1 MSERAYSA
9 RELPDSSVEF
19 SYVPAGELAHAGRT
33 LHQHYQKPGKTAKLL
48 ALGQISVIGRK
59 LRPSPQIDINRF
71 LRSARRNHLRLD
83 PGLRLGRRRLRH
95 RNWGLLPGAGR
106 PDRLRQY
113 PRRSPQRHRTP
124 LLLADPVRPLPHLDR
139 AAAAGRLAGT
149 ALLPHRPGIPP
160 AASACPGCRPATEVR
175 LDNRRKRKL
184 SKRMRIRPQNG
195 NGRELTRHGIPIPAD
210 HTNMF
215 YFNELLRAHHRLNP
229 EPALSQWL
237 NGFLEL
243 SPLLKARQTVT
254 EGVAIADQAALV
266 PHDLKRDLTQRLDRL
281 TALVTAGLRAA
292 ATATPS

>member
-19 SYVPAGELAHAGRT
+19 SYVRAGRT
-33 LHQHYQKPGKTAKLL
+33 MHQHYQKPGKTAKLL

-59 LRPSPQIDINRF
+59 LGPSPQIDINRF

-95 RNWGLLPGAGR
+95 RNRGLLPVAGR

-124 LLLADPVRPLPHLDR
+124 LLLADPVRPLPHL
-139 AAAAGRLAGT
+139 T
-149 ALLPHRPGIPP
+149 ALPLPEGWQERPSYRTGPEYRLLL
-160 AASACPGCRPATEVR
+160 RPAQGAAPAIEAR

-195 NGRELTRHGIPIPAD
+195 NGRELTRHGIPIPAA

-237 NGFLEL
+237 NCFLDL

-266 PHDLKRDLTQRLDRL
+266 PHDLQRDLTQRLDRL

-292 ATATPS
+292 ATVTPS